1 MIMMM
6 MMALN
11 RSSAN
16 KTLSQTPSDCANAL
30 AQQKRDNLEN
40 KTPL

>member
-1 MIMMM
+1 MLQFRAMMIM

-30 AQQKRDNLEN
+30 AQQREAI
-40 KTPL
+40 